1 VLRRDGNSTSVIFWS
16 KRNGERARVRFVWW
30 PLVVSLAVSIGLTV
44 LLNMGR

>member
-1 VLRRDGNSTSVIFWS
+1 VIFWS